1 MLNRTSYLHLHRP
14 LKQSARNSKKRAFVG
29 KKCYSSETLHEVS
42 SRGSGHPQK
51 MPHVSHLGKSR
62 HLGFSR
68 WRLLYEFSSYFSF
81 QMTQAHNFSGKPYV
95 FWDGRANANN
105 KNIQTRDKR
114 PIMIGQ
120 NRISSHIYDIF
131 HFSLR
136 QKQPLD
142 QADI

>member
-1 MLNRTSYLHLHRP
+1 
-14 LKQSARNSKKRAFVG
+14 
-29 KKCYSSETLHEVS
+29 
-42 SRGSGHPQK
+42 
-51 MPHVSHLGKSR
+51 
-62 HLGFSR
+62 
-68 WRLLYEFSSYFSF
+68 
-81 QMTQAHNFSGKPYV
+81 MTQAHNFSGKPYV

-142 QADI
+142 QADINENLPNVLKNCARTPSFEKSLFREKKNLSGPLFHT